1 MVVKKEREYS
11 EYDKKYQARPEQ
23 VAKRVARNKAR
34 REAIKIHWKAA
45 LKGKDIDHK
54 KALAKWWTNSKSNL
68 RIIDKSKNRAMWAGV
83 RKKTGNRFTPKKDQV
98 IAKPKIKVN
107 IFYR

>member
-1 MVVKKEREYS
+1 MSKSWRVYT

-34 REAIKIHWKAA
+34 REAIKEHWKTA

-54 KALAKWWTNSKSNL
+54 KALAKWGTNSKSNL
-68 RIIDKSKNRAMWAGV
+68 KIVDKSKNRAKWADV
-83 RKKTGNRFTPKKDQV
+83 RKKTNNQYTPKSEQV
-98 IAKPKIKVN
+98 VNRKVN
-107 IFYR
+107 IRIMYR